1 MVAAVGSLGLV
12 LNLAAT
18 QGSRKVGNGKLNE
31 AARFLSRTEC
41 HQNGS

>member
-18 QGSRKVGNGKLNE
+18 QGSRKVGNSKLNE